1 MPRILRAFA
10 WMRWRMLMNS
20 LERTGSRDALERFS
34 LAIEKLG
41 PILAAILMVPS
52 ALMLAGLGA
61 AAGFSLARGDADA
74 VTFQAARYILLL
86 LPVVVLVGP
95 LLLPGSDRTNPVR
108 LLLLPIPRSTLYV
121 AQSASALG
129 DPWNIL
135 SAPLILFLAAGLLAG
150 GAPLAALVALAGALL
165 LIAVLLGLGT
175 LVTSAL
181 HLLFRDRRRGELVA
195 LLFIVFIPLASMIPA
210 MLAQGSLRH
219 QPQDDATTVP
229 AWVEAASR
237 TALDALPPEIYLT
250 AARRAAAGDYAG
262 SGVSLIALTAIGTI
276 IHVVGLSMFRRVL
289 DSPASSGA
297 RRTGQM
303 RAAWARRLP
312 GLSAGASAVALAH
325 LRLALRTPR
334 GRSILLSPL
343 MLFVFFGFFMYRG
356 SGSMDFGPF
365 QFQSGVGLAAFTSF
379 FCLMSVVPISM
390 NQFAVDRAGL
400 TRALLSPLTETELL
414 VGKAVGNA
422 LIGMAP
428 SLMCFVAALMLFPGG
443 SPALWATIPMGLTAC
458 YLIVAPIAAI
468 ASATFPKSVDLN
480 TIGSNN
486 AHGIAALMGMVSFVA
501 GAAPPALLTLLAVTF
516 LDRPV
521 LAPVFVAAWCLV
533 AYVIARLL
541 FVPARRIFRKRRENL
556 AMLA

>member
-1 MPRILRAFA
+1 MLRILRAFV
-10 WMRWRMLMNS
+10 WMRWRMLVNS
-20 LERTGSRDALERFS
+20 LERTGSRDTLERFS

-41 PILAAILMVPS
+41 PILATILMVPS

-61 AAGFSLARGDADA
+61 AAGFSLARGDGDA

-86 LPVVVLVGP
+86 LPAVVLVGP
-95 LLLPGSDRTNPVR
+95 LLLPGSDRTNPIR

-121 AQSASALG
+121 AQSASAFG

-135 SAPLILFLAAGLLAG
+135 GAPLILFLAAGLLAG
-150 GAPLAALVALAGALL
+150 GAPLAALVALVGALL
-165 LIAVLLGLGT
+165 LIGVLMGLGT
-175 LVTSAL
+175 LATSAL

-195 LLFIVFIPLASMIPA
+195 LLFIVFIPLASMVPA
-210 MLAQGSLRH
+210 MLAQGSRRNQRH
-219 QPQDDATTVP
+219 DGVTALP
-229 AWVEAASR
+229 AWVEAAGR
-237 TALDALPPEIYLT
+237 TAFNALPPELYVT
-250 AARRAAAGDYAG
+250 AARRAATGDYAR
-262 SGVSLIALTAIGTI
+262 SGASLAALAAVAAIV
-276 IHVVGLSMFRRVL
+276 HVVGLSMFRRVL

-303 RAAWARRLP
+303 RAAWTRRLP
-312 GLSAGASAVALAH
+312 GLSAGASAVAIAQ

-343 MLFVFFGFFMYRG
+343 MLFAFFGFVMYRG

-365 QFQSGVGLAAFTSF
+365 QFQSGVGLAAFSSF

-400 TRALLSPLTETELL
+400 TMALLSPLTEMELL

-422 LIGMAP
+422 LIAMAP
-428 SLMCFVAALMLFPGG
+428 SLLCFAAALMLFPGG
-443 SPALWATIPMGLTAC
+443 SPALWATIPPGLISV
-458 YLIVAPIAAI
+458 YLIVAPVAAI
-468 ASATFPKSVDLN
+468 ASATFPKSVELT

-486 AHGIAALMGMVSFVA
+486 AHGIAALIGMGSFVA
-501 GAAPPALLTLLAVTF
+501 AAAPPALLALLAVTF

-521 LAPVFVAAWCLV
+521 LAPVFAAAWCLV
-533 AYVIARLL
+533 AYGIARLL
-541 FVPARRIFRKRRENL
+541 FVPARRIFHKRRENL